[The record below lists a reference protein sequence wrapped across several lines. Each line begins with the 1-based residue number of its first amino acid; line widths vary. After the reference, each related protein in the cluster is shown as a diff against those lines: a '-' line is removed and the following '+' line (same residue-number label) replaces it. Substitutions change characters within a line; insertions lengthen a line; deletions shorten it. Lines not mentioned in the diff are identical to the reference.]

1 MMLINKDRYDV
12 KNCGTNGGSVDMNIK
27 LDISVV

>member
-12 KNCGTNGGSVDMNIK
+12 KNYWDKWRMLSMNLK